1 MFFLL
6 RINSMTI
13 VHWKLQLRDHP
24 WWEPHL
30 VTCLTLCTSSKPTKV
45 KMDKM
50 VCIIIKDNLADTEQT
65 QRPNLLVSKNLQL
78 TEIGNCSPVD
88 NQELTE
94 IDHMLFPIYKMI
106 HSSKIINLT
115 EVLETCLML
124 LNKTSITELQILEI
138 CNRLGLNQCCQAWMK
153 WTLLANIRTRWR
165 SRSQEICHILR
176 ESLISKCSS
185 RNLIRILMMIIE
197 EIIMPLKPLKWC
209 LLKDM
214 ELVNHNTT
222 KEDKC
227 FHYWVHKV
235 TMKVLIKVFS
245 AFQSKI
251 NLNCLLRCSNQV
263 LVLTSITL
271 QLLTWL
277 KGNTR
282 TTPYSTH
289 EDDLSSNE

>member
-1 MFFLL
+1 
-6 RINSMTI
+6 
-13 VHWKLQLRDHP
+13 
-24 WWEPHL
+24 
-30 VTCLTLCTSSKPTKV
+30 
-45 KMDKM
+45 M
-50 VCIIIKDNLADTEQT
+50 VCIIIKGSLADTERT
-65 QRPNLLVSKNLQL
+65 QRPNHLVSKNLQL

-88 NQELTE
+88 NQVLTE
-94 IDHMLFPIYKMI
+94 TDRMLFLIYNMI
-106 HSSKIINLT
+106 PSLKIINLT
-115 EVLETCLML
+115 EALETCLMFL
-124 LNKTSITELQILEI
+124 SKTSITEPQILEI
-138 CNRLGLNQCCQAWMK
+138 CNRPDLNQCCQTWMK
-153 WTLLANIRTRWR
+153 WTLLASIKTKWR

-185 RNLIRILMMIIE
+185 RNLIHTLMMIIE
-197 EIIMPLKPLKWC
+197 EIIMPSKPLKWC
-209 LLKDM
+209 LLKDT

-227 FHYWVHKV
+227 FRYWVHKV
-235 TMKVLIKVFS
+235 TMKVPIKVFS

-263 LVLTSITL
+263 KVLTSTTL

-289 EDDLSSNE
+289 EHDLSSS